1 MNINDLNPF
10 TTDTSFLTE
19 SIGIGG
25 SGSVSTMDIKKRKTQ
40 LLTKRYLTEK
50 DAYVTGFFYATIDS
64 VPPAFIDYMVTY
76 YPLGNWTEDNIIEIF
91 SSSITEV
98 QLPAETLKTL
108 QFNGRGGHTVTSP
121 LFSQKGNTIT
131 IQFLA
136 DQNMQITALLMGWY
150 DYISK
155 INDGRY
161 DVSGSL
167 LKEKVVTGTLS
178 DYESSSNIYGAN
190 FYYGTL
196 LPDMTSLTFG
206 FAAEG
211 LFPTT
216 MPINDMSHSI
226 GQHDAL
232 RHSVTF
238 SVDYYD
244 FWVKSRADTMWIHN
258 LLSSKVKE
266 LGDRQTILDMVS
278 NTSDVGDFH
287 YKYEEEQ
294 PSAEDKFSR
303 YAYDT
308 KSDTTVQP
316 FTNDSS
322 FQLAHNNLYSGNAQD
337 TFSESA
343 YTKKEHT
350 YDSNMQLSLR
360 SSKPTPNNSDKMGI
374 EYANTEEQKKAK
386 QYNLDFA
393 NA

>member
-1 MNINDLNPF
+1 MNIDDLNPF
-10 TTDTSFLTE
+10 TTNTSFLSET
-19 SIGIGG
+19 IGIGG

-211 LFPTT
+211 LFPTI
-216 MPINDMSHSI
+216 MPINDMSHTV

-244 FWVKSRADTMWIHN
+244 FWVKSRMDTYWLYE
-258 LLSSKVKE
+258 LLSGKVKE
-266 LGDRQTILDMVS
+266 LGDRQSILDMATNSTS
-278 NTSDVGDFH
+278 NVGDFK
-287 YKYEEEQ
+287 YKYEG
-294 PSAEDKFSR
+294 SAEDKFNEF
-303 YAYDT
+303 AFDPNANTVVGPYDE
-308 KSDTTVQP
+308 
-316 FTNDSS
+316 NSS
-322 FQLAHNNLYSGNAQD
+322 FQLAHTGYTPPASDRFNEVAYDTKYKTYDNDNFNLNLRSGN
-337 TFSESA
+337 
-343 YTKKEHT
+343 
-350 YDSNMQLSLR
+350 
-360 SSKPTPNNSDKMGI
+360 PTPNNSDKMGI
-374 EYANTEEQKKAK
+374 EYSNEEEKKKASSN
-386 QYNLDFA
+386 NLPA
-393 NA
+393 

>member
-216 MPINDMSHSI
+216 MPINDMSHT
-226 GQHDAL
+226 L
-232 RHSVTF
+232 
-238 SVDYYD
+238 
-244 FWVKSRADTMWIHN
+244 
-258 LLSSKVKE
+258 
-266 LGDRQTILDMVS
+266 
-278 NTSDVGDFH
+278 
-287 YKYEEEQ
+287 
-294 PSAEDKFSR
+294 
-303 YAYDT
+303 
-308 KSDTTVQP
+308 
-316 FTNDSS
+316 
-322 FQLAHNNLYSGNAQD
+322 
-337 TFSESA
+337 
-343 YTKKEHT
+343 
-350 YDSNMQLSLR
+350 
-360 SSKPTPNNSDKMGI
+360 
-374 EYANTEEQKKAK
+374 
-386 QYNLDFA
+386 
-393 NA
+393 